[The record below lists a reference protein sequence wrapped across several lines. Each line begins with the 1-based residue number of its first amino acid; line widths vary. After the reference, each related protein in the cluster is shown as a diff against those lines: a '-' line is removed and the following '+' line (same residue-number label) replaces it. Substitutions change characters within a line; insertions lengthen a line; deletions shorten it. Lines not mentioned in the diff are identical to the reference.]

1 MKHFEEQLET
11 EVFEA
16 NLELRNLRD
25 ESQKDDLMANRDTA
39 QAIYN
44 EPILFEQVSA
54 ICGSIDELKTTR
66 DELKATSDSFYYDL
80 VEPGPD
86 KETLREQSTQVNEHL
101 DKTND
106 EIWVNDVT
114 CAHMT
119 GVYTRLFAS

>member
-1 MKHFEEQLET
+1 MTGNITRMLLKYYKSMKHFEEQLET

-16 NLELRNLRD
+16 NLD
-25 ESQKDDLMANRDTA
+25 
-39 QAIYN
+39 YN

-54 ICGSIDELKTTR
+54 ICGSIDELMTTR

-86 KETLREQSTQVNEHL
+86 KETLREQSTQVNEDL

-106 EIWVNDVT
+106 DIWVNDVT
-114 CAHMT
+114 VCAYDW
-119 GVYTRLFAS
+119 GLY